1 MGSARI
7 PLYKDN
13 PENITG
19 VVLGKDLMRLSAEG
33 KSDTILA
40 NLANPPVF
48 IPETWKIHRV
58 FRKLKEEVLNLGIVL
73 DEYGGL
79 AGIVTMEDLVEEIIG
94 ELYDE
99 GEEPE
104 RGKNTKVLTRRL
116 VQHPWRYSYLPS

>member
-1 MGSARI
+1 M
-7 PLYKDN
+7 
-13 PENITG
+13 
-19 VVLGKDLMRLSAEG
+19 
-33 KSDTILA
+33 
-40 NLANPPVF
+40 F

-99 GEEPE
+99 GEEPDE
-104 RGKNTKVLTRRL
+104 GKNTKIPAGRL
-116 VQHPWRYSYLPS
+116 VYYSR